1 MISKEVCKCSDVV
14 IMNYLFKGKK
24 SVCLENMS
32 INRINTFITF

>member
-1 MISKEVCKCSDVV
+1 MLFRCGKYE
-14 IMNYLFKGKK
+14 LFKGKK